1 MSEMIERVAR
11 ALWAVSDDS
20 GEPWPWNECPEAQ
33 KAGYR
38 LHARAAVEATREP
51 TEAMMLAACHAGN
64 ADMEASW
71 RAAVDEAL
79 K

>member
-11 ALWAVSDDS
+11 AIFNVNFSHYPPDLR
-20 GEPWPWNECPEAQ
+20 ERCWPAGRSISIEIAREAI
-33 KAGYR
+33 KAM
-38 LHARAAVEATREP
+38 REP
-51 TEAMMLAACHAGN
+51 TEAMMIAACHAGN